1 MFQNVSN
8 LGPGSVLWLEHLK
21 HELNEVFNRN
31 IWGFFFPCEGKTRAV
46 SDYSWAG
53 TKGCHFGLVFVL
65 WCVKKHMHPLSVSR

>member
-8 LGPGSVLWLEHLK
+8 LGPGSALWLEHLK

-31 IWGFFFPCEGKTRAV
+31 IWDFFPPVKETRAV

-53 TKGCHFGLVFVL
+53 AKGCHFSLVFVL
-65 WCVKKHMHPLSVSR
+65 WCVKKHMNPLSVSR

>member
-31 IWGFFFPCEGKTRAV
+31 MWGFFFFPCEGKTRAV
-46 SDYSWAG
+46 SNLLLGRY
-53 TKGCHFGLVFVL
+53 KGMSFCFGFCLTV
-65 WCVKKHMHPLSVSR
+65 C

>member
-31 IWGFFFPCEGKTRAV
+31 MWGFFFFP
-46 SDYSWAG
+46 
-53 TKGCHFGLVFVL
+53 
-65 WCVKKHMHPLSVSR
+65 VKEKQEQ